1 MCNVLVCCDI
11 RWPRSF
17 YRTNVRAVINR
28 MLFARGRLRGI
39 GGAGQAGW
47 PTGRVKKPME
57 IRMETLI
64 VVHRRY
70 SCLLILT
77 EDYSAERSSI
87 SNLATQFLL
96 QMFDLLREILNLSFR
111 FGWSVDTFLCCL
123 TLQP

>member
-1 MCNVLVCCDI
+1 
-11 RWPRSF
+11 
-17 YRTNVRAVINR
+17 

-39 GGAGQAGW
+39 GGVGRASW

-57 IRMETLI
+57 IGMETLI

-77 EDYSAERSSI
+77 EDYSVERSSI

-96 QMFDLLREILNLSFR
+96 QMFDLLSEILNLGFR

-123 TLQP
+123 AL